1 MDKYTVYISPQAY
14 RDIDLIYDYIREEFS
29 AKNTAFNM
37 VELFEEAM
45 ISLEELPQ
53 RGAERKVGQYSYQ
66 GYRQIFVKNYTIV
79 YRIDEDKKSVIVIT
93 VRYSHSEF

>member
-1 MDKYTVYISPQAY
+1 MDKYTVFISPQAY
-14 RDIDLIYDYIREEFS
+14 RDINLIYEYIREEFS
-29 AKNTAFNM
+29 AENTSLNM

-45 ISLEELPQ
+45 MSLEELPQ
-53 RGAERKVGQYSYQ
+53 RGAERKVGQYAYQ

-79 YRIDEDKKSVIVIT
+79 YRIDEDEKSVIVIT